1 MSSSHQEQMERFVHA
16 IFTVGVFRIFLNC
29 FFFFCFLQ
37 LCVWSTKRWLKL
49 TSIDSIQNFCTRLNN
64 VSSLVT
70 QIQFDP
76 YQIEL
81 LVVQDKWISR
91 HAAPTLDCLRQVKG
105 KYLQDIFSDDIPL
118 HLVITNKMLCSGFL
132 MNLKLQLLLLHILLM
147 VRSSVLALEASL

>member
-16 IFTVGVFRIFLNC
+16 IFTLGVFRIFLNC
-29 FFFFCFLQ
+29 FFFCFLQ

-49 TSIDSIQNFCTRLNN
+49 TSIDSIQNFCTRRNN

-105 KYLQDIFSDDIPL
+105 KCLQEWYPL
-118 HLVITNKMLCSGFL
+118 SSKVITHKMLCSGFL
-132 MNLKLQLLLLHILLM
+132 MNLKLQLLLLHILLI